1 MHHPPVHKL
10 SLAQLTG
17 MAESHLVALPC
28 GNQMQQ
34 QAADAFAR
42 LQADAREAGYQLTIA
57 SSFRSFARQAAIWNG
72 KASGARP
79 IHDDAGRPLNSAD
92 LSRRQLLHAILR
104 FSALP
109 GTSRHHWGSD
119 VDVYDAA
126 AVDAGYAVQLT
137 PQEVAPGGCFDGFHC
152 WLDERMAA
160 DESHGFFRPYAR
172 DTGGVAVERWHLSY
186 APVSVSCAG
195 QLSLAVVEQCWDNS
209 EDEIMLR
216 SELRAE
222 LPEIMQRY
230 LAVEQSWCP
239 AKYR

>member
-1 MHHPPVHKL
+1 MNHRPVHKL

-17 MAESHLVALPC
+17 MVESHLVAMPC
-28 GNQMQQ
+28 GNAMQQ
-34 QAADAFAR
+34 QAADAFTR
-42 LQADAREAGYQLTIA
+42 LRADAREAGHQLAIA
-57 SSFRSFARQAAIWNG
+57 SGFRSFVRQAAIWNG

-79 IHDDAGRPLNSAD
+79 IHDDAGLPINSAG

-137 PQEVAPGGCFDGFHC
+137 PQEVVAGGCFDTFHC

-186 APVSVSCAG
+186 APVSVSCVG
-195 QLSLAVVEQCWDNS
+195 QLSAAVVEQCWD
-209 EDEIMLR
+209 DCDDKIILR
-216 SELRAE
+216 SELQAE
-222 LPEIMQRY
+222 LPDIIQRY
-230 LAVEQSWCP
+230 LTVEENWCP